1 MSKRITILGAGESGV
16 GAALL
21 AKREAYDTFVSD
33 FGAIAPDKEQELRSA
48 DVDFESGTHSH
59 DRVLRSDEII
69 KSPGIPDTAPIV
81 VQAREKGIPVIS
93 EIEFAARFTSA
104 RKVAI
109 TGTNGKTTTA
119 TLTHHVLGQCGMK
132 SSLAG
137 NVGRSFARAVAEDPE
152 PEVYVLEVSSFQL
165 DGMFDFKADV
175 SILLNITPDHLDRYH
190 DDFEQ
195 YIASKFR
202 VFRNQGSAEHFIT
215 NADDPVIQSRLQAES
230 LGMQYWPVST
240 SKSLAGLGHRGAGIH
255 ENLIQINTQ
264 NEPFTMKIQELA
276 LQGKHNLFNSM
287 AAGVTARLF
296 ELRKELVRD
305 SLTNFE
311 NIEHR
316 LEFVT
321 KVHGISFIN
330 DSKATNIN
338 STWYALESMSEP
350 VIWIAGG
357 VDKGNDYTELYEL
370 VGAKVKA
377 LICLGTDNSKLQE
390 AFAGRIETIAEASSA
405 DEAVQLA
412 YDLGYKGDTVLLSP
426 ACASFDL
433 FQNYEDRGQQFKAAV
448 RRL

>member
-1 MSKRITILGAGESGV
+1 MAERVSILGAGESGV

-21 AKREAYDTFVSD
+21 AQKMGHEVFVSD
-33 FGAIAPDKEQELRSA
+33 LGAKAPDGVKELKAAGIAYET
-48 DVDFESGTHSH
+48 GKH
-59 DRVLRSDEII
+59 DEAKILASDTIV
-69 KSPGIPDTAPIV
+69 KSPGIPDTAPLLV
-81 VQAREKGIPVIS
+81 EARAKGIPVIS
-93 EIEFAARFTSA
+93 EIEFGGRYTSA
-104 RKVAI
+104 KKVAI

-119 TLTHHVLGQCGMK
+119 TLTHHVLESCGMK
-132 SSLAG
+132 SVLAG
-137 NVGRSFARAVAEDPE
+137 NVGTSFARMVATGNE
-152 PEVYVLEVSSFQL
+152 PDVYVLEVSSFQL

-175 SILLNITPDHLDRYH
+175 AILLNITPDHLDRYNYN
-190 DDFEQ
+190 FSE

-202 VFRNQGSAEHFIT
+202 IIRNQGPGDHFIT
-215 NADDPVIQSRLQAES
+215 SADDPVIQEELKQYDLS
-230 LGMQYWPVST
+230 MNYWPVST
-240 SKSLAGLGHRGAGIH
+240 KQSLTDLGNRGAGITD
-255 ENLIQINTQ
+255 NLLHINTL

-321 KVHGISFIN
+321 KVHGITFIN

-338 STWYALESMSEP
+338 STWYALESIDKP

-357 VDKGNDYTELYEL
+357 VDKGNDYSELFEL
-370 VGAKVKA
+370 VEEKVKA
-377 LICLGTDNSKLQE
+377 LICLGTDNEKLKT
-390 AFAGRIETIAEASSA
+390 AFVGRIDTIVEAGGA

-412 YDLGYKGDTVLLSP
+412 YDLGFKGDTVLLSP

-433 FQNYEDRGQQFKAAV
+433 FSNYEDRGHQFKAAV
-448 RRL
+448 RSL

>member
-1 MSKRITILGAGESGV
+1 MSERIAILGAGESGV

-21 AKREAYDTFVSD
+21 AKKQGLDAFVSD
-33 FGAIAPDKEQELRSA
+33 FGAIAPDKEQELQQA
-48 DVDFESGTHSH
+48 EITYESRTHSR
-59 DRVLRSDEII
+59 DQILSSDEIV
-69 KSPGIPDTAPIV
+69 KSPGIPEDASIV
-81 VQAREKGIPVIS
+81 LEAEEKGIPVIS
-93 EIEFAARFTSA
+93 EIEFAARYTSA

-132 SSLAG
+132 ATLAG

-152 PEVYVLEVSSFQL
+152 PDVYVLEVSSFQL

-175 SILLNITPDHLDRYH
+175 SILLNITPDHLDRYNN
-190 DDFEQ
+190 DFEQ

-202 VFRNQGSAEHFIT
+202 VFRNQGKSEHFIT
-215 NADDPVIQSRLQAES
+215 NADDPVIQSRLNRDT
-230 LGMQYWPVST
+230 LGMNYWPVST
-240 SKSLAGLGHRGAGIH
+240 SKTLSELGNRGAGIQ

-264 NEPFTMKIQELA
+264 NKPFTMKIQELA

-338 STWYALESMSEP
+338 STWYALESMNEP

-357 VDKGNDYTELYEL
+357 VDKGNDYSELYEL

-377 LICLGTDNSKLQE
+377 LICMGTDNTKLKE
-390 AFAGRIETIAEASSA
+390 AFAGRIDTIVEAGSA

-433 FQNYEDRGQQFKAAV
+433 FQNYEDRGHQFKNAV